1 MDNATLGRQL
11 LKYRK
16 LNHYTQ
22 KEVGKYLNI
31 QRQTYSNYERGIRMP
46 DLKTLSSLAALYR
59 ISLDDLLLTDTLKDS
74 SSADFY
80 HEGVVSASNSR
91 ILLTGTEAKLIM
103 DYRYLSPEL
112 QETAVLHMK
121 FLKSQTENP

>member
-59 ISLDDLLLTDTLKDS
+59 ISLDDLLLTDTL
-74 SSADFY
+74 
-80 HEGVVSASNSR
+80 
-91 ILLTGTEAKLIM
+91 
-103 DYRYLSPEL
+103 
-112 QETAVLHMK
+112 
-121 FLKSQTENP
+121 